1 MEKFVAERIKNTPP
15 SGIRKFFDIAATMKD
30 VISMGIGEP
39 DFTTPE
45 PIIAAG
51 IASLRRG
58 DTHYT
63 SNSGT
68 LQLREAVSRQLERL
82 YNVKYSA
89 ENEILVTVGVSEA
102 IYLIM
107 NAIINPGDEV
117 IIPEP
122 TFVSYGPEVLF
133 SGGVVV
139 PVATQ
144 VANEFMVTASE
155 IERVI
160 TPKTKA
166 IMICYPNN
174 PTGAVLSRELL
185 VEIVELAVKY
195 DLLLIS
201 DEIYDRLIYG
211 VEHTCVPSIAGA
223 RERTVLLG
231 GFSKNYAMTG
241 WRVGYACGH
250 PEIIEAM
257 KRAHQYTVMSA
268 PSIAQAAAVAAI
280 EEGEEHVE
288 EMRQAYD
295 RRRRLVVDGFN
306 TIGLD
311 CFEPRGAFYAFPSIE
326 RLGMTGDEF
335 AMGLLEQAEVAVV
348 PGEAFG
354 AAGTGFIRA
363 AYAQSYSKLEEALNR
378 IEGFVRKHS

>member
-166 IMICYPNN
+166 IMISYPNN